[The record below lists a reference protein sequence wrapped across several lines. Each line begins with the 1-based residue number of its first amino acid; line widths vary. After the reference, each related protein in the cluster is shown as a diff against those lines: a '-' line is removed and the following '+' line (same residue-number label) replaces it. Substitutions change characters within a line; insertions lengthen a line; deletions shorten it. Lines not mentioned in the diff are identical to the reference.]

1 MRKEYDFT
9 NAKKNPYLGLLAS
22 QGTQMTDLNPE
33 NVEYAGFW
41 IRVGASIID
50 SILLMMITYPILYA
64 IYGWVGLDYGE
75 AMQTTGF
82 VDILLTWILPVVA
95 VIWFWVAKQ
104 ATPGKMLLSL
114 RVVDAKTGSSL
125 SVAQSLVRYLGYFV
139 SAIPFCLGLFWVGF
153 DSKKQGWHDKI
164 AGTVVV
170 RSKQRGTEAV
180 RFPQA

>member
-1 MRKEYDFT
+1 MCRVYCSISYFINSKSFQR
-9 NAKKNPYLGLLAS
+9 NK
-22 QGTQMTDLNPE
+22 MTDLNPDT
-33 NVEYAGFW
+33 VEYAGFW

-50 SILLMMITYPILYA
+50 SILLALIIYPILYSV
-64 IYGWVGLDYGE
+64 YGWVGLDYGA

-95 VIWFWVAKQ
+95 VIWFWTAKQ

-114 RVVDAKTGSSL
+114 RVVDAKTGGSL
-125 SVAQSLVRYLGYFV
+125 SVGQSIARYLGYFV
-139 SAIPFCLGLFWVGF
+139 SGIPFGLGLIWVGI
-153 DSKKQGWHDKI
+153 DRKKQGWHDKI

-170 RSKQRGTEAV
+170 RSKNAGTEAV

>member
-1 MRKEYDFT
+1 
-9 NAKKNPYLGLLAS
+9 
-22 QGTQMTDLNPE
+22 MTDLNPDT
-33 NVEYAGFW
+33 VEYAGFW

-64 IYGWVGLDYGE
+64 VYGWVGLDYTG
-75 AMQTTGF
+75 MQTTGF
-82 VDILLTWILPVVA
+82 ISILLTWILPVIA

-125 SVAQSLVRYLGYFV
+125 SVGQSLVRYVGYFV
-139 SAIPFCLGLFWVGF
+139 AGAPLFLGVFWIGF

-170 RSKQRGTEAV
+170 RSKARGTEAV
-180 RFPQA
+180 RFPQG

>member
-1 MRKEYDFT
+1 
-9 NAKKNPYLGLLAS
+9 
-22 QGTQMTDLNPE
+22 MTDLNPDT
-33 NVEYAGFW
+33 VEYAGFW
-41 IRVGASIID
+41 IRFWASVID
-50 SILLMMITYPILYA
+50 SILVMVITYPLLYA
-64 IYGWVGLDYGE
+64 IYDWVGLDYTSGRPSV
-75 AMQTTGF
+75 GF

-114 RVVDAKTGSSL
+114 RVVDAKTGGSL
-125 SVAQSLVRYLGYFV
+125 SVAQSLVRYVGYFV
-139 SAIPFCLGLFWVGF
+139 SAIPFCLGLIWVGF

-170 RSKQRGTEAV
+170 RSKNVGTEAV

>member
-1 MRKEYDFT
+1 
-9 NAKKNPYLGLLAS
+9 
-22 QGTQMTDLNPE
+22 MTDLNPE
-33 NVEYAGFW
+33 TVEYAGFW

-50 SILLMMITYPILYA
+50 SILIIMITYPLLFA
-64 IYGWVGLDYGE
+64 IYGWAGLDYGT
-75 AMQTTGF
+75 AMQSSGF
-82 VDILLTWILPVVA
+82 INILLTWIFPVAA
-95 VIWFWVAKQ
+95 VIWFWVSKK

-114 RVVDAKTGSSL
+114 QVVDAKTGNSL
-125 SVAQSLVRYLGYFV
+125 TVGQSLLRYIGYFV
-139 SAIPFCLGLFWVGF
+139 SAIPFCLGLIWVGF

>member
-1 MRKEYDFT
+1 
-9 NAKKNPYLGLLAS
+9 
-22 QGTQMTDLNPE
+22 MTDLNPE

-50 SILLMMITYPILYA
+50 SILIIMITYPLLFA
-64 IYGWVGLDYGE
+64 IYGWAGLDYGT
-75 AMQTTGF
+75 AMQSTGF
-82 VDILLTWILPVVA
+82 INILLTWILPVVA
-95 VIWFWVAKQ
+95 VIWFWVSKK

-114 RVVDAKTGSSL
+114 QVVDAKTGSNL
-125 SVAQSLVRYLGYFV
+125 TVGQSLLRYIGYFV
-139 SAIPFCLGLFWVGF
+139 STIPFCLGLIWVGF

-170 RSKQRGTEAV
+170 RSKSRGTQPV